1 MKRKIVTTMMVLA
14 MTTATAFAAEVYLD
28 KRDRTL
34 DNWWNA
40 LDDVCRGEPGGSEA
54 SNLACDQRLQVDK
67 ILVKLGCRN
76 VYPASDPSATSYWL
90 CKRK

>member
-1 MKRKIVTTMMVLA
+1 MKLTIATAMMVLA
-14 MTTATAFAAEVYLD
+14 MTTATAAAAEVYLD
-28 KRDRTL
+28 KLDKTL

-54 SNLACDQRLQVDK
+54 SNVACDQRLEVDK
-67 ILVKLGCRN
+67 ILIKLGCRN
-76 VYPASDPSATSYWL
+76 VYPATDPAATSYWL